1 MKWFWIVSLF
11 FSYTTACLAQSF
23 NAGFVQGIWYK
34 DETVFAD
41 SPTRIYVAVR
51 NHTGADL
58 TGVVEFFDNGERI
71 ERNNVSSLDGRI
83 IESWTDWEPSY
94 GEHVIT
100 ATISKIELRNVG
112 SSTEA
117 IEVMSASSSDVIFVD
132 YDTDKDGIGNNED
145 TDDDGDGIDDEEE
158 IKNGTDPLV
167 ATVKTESE
175 QEATESDGQT
185 EERNSDTENKEDE
198 TNTDTSTTNATR
210 EGLERYLERGMID
223 STLSLITKG
232 VNGTK
237 RRVDDYRAQRNGTP
251 VTETETVTVFDN
263 STTSSITTSIST
275 TGDTVSSYAK
285 VADNLKLDINEVK
298 ETKSGE
304 GGNGYL
310 KMIIDIAKGIFSNL
324 YTLIL
329 FLISLFFSNPIV
341 VQITLLL
348 LILYILYKTIKR
360 FGEKRGY

>member
-1 MKWFWIVSLF
+1 
-11 FSYTTACLAQSF
+11 
-23 NAGFVQGIWYK
+23 
-34 DETVFAD
+34 
-41 SPTRIYVAVR
+41 
-51 NHTGADL
+51 
-58 TGVVEFFDNGERI
+58 
-71 ERNNVSSLDGRI
+71 
-83 IESWTDWEPSY
+83 
-94 GEHVIT
+94 
-100 ATISKIELRNVG
+100 
-112 SSTEA
+112 
-117 IEVMSASSSDVIFVD
+117 
-132 YDTDKDGIGNNED
+132 
-145 TDDDGDGIDDEEE
+145 
-158 IKNGTDPLV
+158 
-167 ATVKTESE
+167 
-175 QEATESDGQT
+175 
-185 EERNSDTENKEDE
+185 
-198 TNTDTSTTNATR
+198 
-210 EGLERYLERGMID
+210 MID